1 MLALRL
7 AVLGLA
13 AAACAWFALGLV
25 QTHDENQALNLIDQP
40 TTPTPATTA
49 KIMSLLDRAG
59 TLNPDRDIALDR
71 SQAQTRAG
79 DSAAGITTA
88 QRVVRAEPDNVDAWI
103 VLGFAAHKADPT
115 LARLAQAKELQLAPP
130 GPAKR

>member
-49 KIMSLLDRAG
+49 KIMSLLDHAG

-130 GPAKR
+130 VPAKR